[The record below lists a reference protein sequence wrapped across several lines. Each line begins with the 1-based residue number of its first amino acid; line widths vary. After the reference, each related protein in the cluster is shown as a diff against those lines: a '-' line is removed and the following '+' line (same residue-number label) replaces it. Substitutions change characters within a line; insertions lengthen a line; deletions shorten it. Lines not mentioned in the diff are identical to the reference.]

1 MDENNM
7 EELKTNE
14 NVVKE
19 ENTTVNENVQTNAGS
34 NQTTAS
40 SSTKSINVCGLL
52 SFIFSMIGI
61 IMFGLPC
68 GIAATI
74 LGIVGL
80 ATFKPEKHTSRW
92 MAITGLTVG
101 VVEILIMGLYV
112 AMFS

>member
-1 MDENNM
+1 
-7 EELKTNE
+7 
-14 NVVKE
+14 
-19 ENTTVNENVQTNAGS
+19 
-34 NQTTAS
+34 
-40 SSTKSINVCGLL
+40 
-52 SFIFSMIGI
+52 
-61 IMFGLPC
+61 MFGLPC